1 MLVAMESKQNWA
13 LPEIDQRACIVC
25 GDCAAICPTAA
36 LGLRAG
42 RMIFQKP
49 ALCTYCTLCEQI
61 CPRKAIRC
69 EFTITTM
76 ERKR

>member
-1 MLVAMESKQNWA
+1 MENKQNWA
-13 LPEIDQRACIVC
+13 LPEIDQRVCIVC